1 VEQLARMCGSVDRTS
16 ERQHKHWTRY
26 NRSLFHK
33 LIEAL
38 VAYGPLGL
46 LALSFI
52 DSVGIPLATGMD
64 ALLILIAV
72 KTPEQAWWAGGFAVL
87 GSLAGN
93 VVLYL
98 AAKRGGRKF
107 LAQSQTPGKAHRF
120 RVWFQ
125 RYGLVTIFIP
135 ALLPIPMPLK
145 LFVASAGALGTKMR
159 SFLCVVALARILRFG
174 GGAWL
179 GATIGASS
187 AGFLKAHTW
196 HFLGLA
202 IVLFFALYLLI
213 RLNDHWRGRA
223 HPVHVN

>member
-1 VEQLARMCGSVDRTS
+1 MSGC
-16 ERQHKHWTRY
+16 Y

-33 LIEAL
+33 LIDAL

-46 LALSFI
+46 LILSFI
-52 DSVGIPLATGMD
+52 DSVGIPIATGMD

-72 KTPEQAWWAGGFAVL
+72 KDPQQAWMAASLAVL

-93 VVLYL
+93 TVLYL

-107 LAQSQTPGKAHRF
+107 LAQSQEPGRAHRF

-145 LFVASAGALGTKMR
+145 LFVASAGALGTSIR
-159 SFLCVVALARILRFG
+159 AFLCVVALARILRFG
-174 GGAWL
+174 GSAWL
-179 GATIGASS
+179 GVTIGEASG
-187 AGFLKAHTW
+187 GFLKAHTW
-196 HFLGLA
+196 HFIGA
-202 IVLFFALYLLI
+202 AVLLFAALFLLI
-213 RLNDHWRGRA
+213 KLNDHWRGR
-223 HPVHVN
+223 VHTAA